1 MNDVQKFR
9 GFTLIEL
16 MITVAIIGILSALAL
31 PAYNQYMERGYRAN
45 AKTVLLEGAQ
55 FMERYRAV
63 NFKYVDAANNPPALA
78 AWLQVSP
85 KEGGA
90 RYTIALSSV
99 DATSFTLTASP
110 TGWTDALCGSLSITN
125 LGVKG
130 QSAGDAATCWNK

>member
-78 AWLQVSP
+78 VWLQVSP

-99 DATSFTLTASP
+99 DATSFTLTATP

>member
-1 MNDVQKFR
+1 MNDVHKFR

-31 PAYNQYMERGYRAN
+31 PAYNQYLERGYRAN

-90 RYTIALSSV
+90 RYAIALSSV
-99 DATSFTLTASP
+99 DATSFTLTATP